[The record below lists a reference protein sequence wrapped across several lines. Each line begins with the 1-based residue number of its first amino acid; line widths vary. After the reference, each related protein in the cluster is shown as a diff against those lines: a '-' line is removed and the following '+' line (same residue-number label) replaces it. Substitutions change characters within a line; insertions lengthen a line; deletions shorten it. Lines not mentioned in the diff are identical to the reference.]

1 MSNVFHV
8 TSSQGLPLEIIL
20 EVLRKKRIVVD
31 WQDFYDRAIKGGWKY
46 KRIRERVSSSVF
58 EVYGPEYRNE
68 VIRRLDKYDEIKCS
82 EMK

>member
-20 EVLRKKRIVVD
+20 EILKKEKIVVD
-31 WQDFYDRAIKGGWKY
+31 WQNFYDLAIKGGWKY

-58 EVYGPEYRNE
+58 EVYGPEYRDG
-68 VIRRLDKYDEIKCS
+68 VIRRLDKYH
-82 EMK
+82 EMNVRR